1 MKRSRF
7 PLKEAVSGVLEMKR
21 TLKLSWWQVMRTVIR
36 TRKSE
41 EGVSPFQLARQAAQV
56 QRFEKAVFDGDLE
69 EGVVFGGQAV
79 GGIKD
84 IPTCRELIAR
94 IMAEA
99 EKALRETRAL
109 LS

>member
-1 MKRSRF
+1 
-7 PLKEAVSGVLEMKR
+7 
-21 TLKLSWWQVMRTVIR
+21 MRTVIR

-41 EGVSPFQLARQAAQV
+41 EGVSPFQLAHQAAQV
-56 QRFEKAVFDGDLE
+56 ERFEKAVFEGDME
-69 EGVVFGGQAV
+69 QGVVFGGQAV

-84 IPTCRELIAR
+84 IPTCQELIDR

-99 EKALRETRAL
+99 EEVLRETRAL